1 MGMFDIFKDNLSN
14 PAVTIGSTLLKS
26 AQEGKAILADK
37 KRKEEE
43 AAAEYELFLKKE
55 DVKIEKQLE
64 KEEKAR
70 EAKRLFDKNNFSIIA
85 QEKGVG
91 EAIVEA
97 EKFKAKNLQNKEG
110 NNINR

>member
-43 AAAEYELFLKKE
+43 AAIELQLFEDKE
-55 DVKIEKQLE
+55 DIKNKKILE
-64 KEEKAR
+64 NK
-70 EAKRLFDKNNFSIIA
+70 FSFLVIT
-85 QEKGVG
+85 
-91 EAIVEA
+91 
-97 EKFKAKNLQNKEG
+97 FS
-110 NNINR
+110 